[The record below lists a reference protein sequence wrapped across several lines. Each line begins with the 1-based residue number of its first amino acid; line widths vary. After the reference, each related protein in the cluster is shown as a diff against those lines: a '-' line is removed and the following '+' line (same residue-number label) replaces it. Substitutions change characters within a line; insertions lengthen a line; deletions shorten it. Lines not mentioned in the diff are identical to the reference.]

1 MINNLLDFTDI
12 FNQIRVDER
21 QNIIN
26 LIDSQELWEID
37 ELKKAISAIDELK
50 KAINQI
56 PEGDTNEPATD

>member
-12 FNQIRVDER
+12 FNQIRIDER

-37 ELKKAISAIDELK
+37 ELKKAILAIDELK